1 MIYSMI
7 TLFHHCGSHSLLPM
21 KSDRSGETADH
32 RDARAA
38 IAKHDAFI
46 RKCVDGFARKYR
58 GLACEHDIDDIRQ
71 EIYIK
76 ILEGAL
82 RSYRGESPVEGFLF
96 RMIRNACY
104 DHLRRIRS
112 HREKTE
118 QYDEGAEAGPSR
130 AGFERELEEREAL
143 DFVRA
148 EAKKLPAKQALIFT
162 MIALDGMKQEDVAR
176 ALNLRQ
182 STVSEHYAKA
192 KKLMRSAAKKRY
204 PDMEFA

>member
-1 MIYSMI
+1 MTTSAPIALA
-7 TLFHHCGSHSLLPM
+7 TDDGLLF
-21 KSDRSGETADH
+21 
-32 RDARAA
+32 
-38 IAKHDAFI
+38 
-46 RKCVDGFARKYR
+46 VD
-58 GLACEHDIDDIRQ
+58 
-71 EIYIK
+71 
-76 ILEGAL
+76 
-82 RSYRGESPVEGFLF
+82 
-96 RMIRNACY
+96 
-104 DHLRRIRS
+104 
-112 HREKTE
+112 
-118 QYDEGAEAGPSR
+118 DEGAEAGPSR

-148 EAKKLPAKQALIFT
+148 EAKNLPAKQALIFT